1 MSSEVKLACQ
11 KMALYV
17 QYSLASLCYGKLW
30 GCSFLRGKVTSPIQ
44 VAEVGKIC
52 LTRAFLKEIFAIS
65 NSGARGNC
73 GKHLFRGKYIA
84 INVTQILFLAESKL
98 CSKSDSFQNVINLFH
113 SSTTRKLVPNFK
125 LWMYCN
131 SICWGLDIG
140 GVKDLTSIERPM
152 TSFCDF

>member
-1 MSSEVKLACQ
+1 M
-11 KMALYV
+11 
-17 QYSLASLCYGKLW
+17 
-30 GCSFLRGKVTSPIQ
+30 RGKVTSPIQ
-44 VAEVGKIC
+44 VAEVGKIF
-52 LTRAFLKEIFAIS
+52 LTRAFLKEIFAVS

-131 SICWGLDIG
+131 LCYGGL
-140 GVKDLTSIERPM
+140 KDLISIERPM
-152 TSFCDF
+152 TCFRDLYKKMTLGGPYLNI

>member
-1 MSSEVKLACQ
+1 MHCNVWRKKFSLKFAICNWKFWLHLKSSLHGKQWSCC
-11 KMALYV
+11 V
-17 QYSLASLCYGKLW
+17 QYSLASLCTGKLW
-30 GCSFLRGKVTSPIQ
+30 VCSFFRGKVTSPIQ
-44 VAEVGKIC
+44 VAEVGKIF
-52 LTRAFLKEIFAIS
+52 LTRAFLKEIFAVS

-125 LWMYCN
+125 LWMFLVVRN
-131 SICWGLDIG
+131 
-140 GVKDLTSIERPM
+140 
-152 TSFCDF
+152 